1 MSDNLIVLKSAEEIE
16 KMAYAG
22 SIVGEVLESIKGM
35 IQSGLTTKEI
45 ELFADGRI
53 RALGG
58 KPAFKGYRGYPA
70 SICTSV
76 NDEVVHGIP
85 SSRKLKDGDIISI
98 DLGVYYDGFYGDAAI
113 TAPVGKIDSET
124 EALLRITE
132 EALNLG
138 IENAVEGNRVFDI
151 SFAIQS
157 HAEKNGLSVVRT
169 FVGHGIGRELHEE
182 PQIPNYGVPGKGPR
196 LKEGM
201 TLAIEPMVNAG
212 TYEVRVLGDGWTAV
226 TTDGKKSAHFEH
238 TVLVTSGKP
247 EILTKFNKK
256 NYN

>member
-1 MSDNLIVLKSAEEIE
+1 
-16 KMAYAG
+16 
-22 SIVGEVLESIKGM
+22 M
-35 IQSGLTTKEI
+35 IQPGITTKEI

-53 RALGG
+53 TALGG

-76 NDEVVHGIP
+76 NEEVVHGIP
-85 SSRKLKDGDIISI
+85 SSRKLREGDIISV
-98 DLGVYYDGFYGDAAI
+98 DLGVYFDGFYGDGAVTI
-113 TAPVGKIDSET
+113 PVGKIDDDAAT
-124 EALLRITE
+124 LLRITQ
-132 EALNLG
+132 EALDLG
-138 IENAVEGNRVFDI
+138 IENAVEGKRVNDI
-151 SFAIQS
+151 SHAIQS
-157 HAEKNGLSVVRT
+157 HTEKNGFSVVRT

-182 PQIPNYGVPGKGPR
+182 PQVPNYGPPGKGPR

-212 TYEVRVLGDGWTAV
+212 TFEVKVLGDGWTAV

-247 EILTKFNKK
+247 KILTKLSERI
-256 NYN
+256 YN